1 MKKIL
6 LALLILIVLIS
17 CNNSK
22 SKTTQLHQLIPENTS
37 VVLKINDLEA
47 FKSDIKN
54 NALISEFA
62 LSKTYKDLASQL
74 TILED
79 LNTINQTYVCLNTSD
94 NSSFTL
100 ITKYNDS
107 LFTKDSLNIYSKI
120 IDSIYVGSSSKST
133 LDKLQ
138 PNTTNTFNTLK
149 QITNNNASFSVFFNT
164 KSANALGQS
173 IVETNSNLTKTLA
186 LDTQITPEQIMLNG
200 IGLSND
206 SIPQLLNVFKQT
218 IPQENTIQN
227 IAPSNSS
234 SLLSFTYN
242 DFDILKENLLKFNN
256 TTSDSLTNDELFQTI
271 NEVATLTLNDDSAII
286 LKSIDASATKEALR
300 EHQNIV
306 STFRTNDIFEF
317 NNSTLFED
325 TFTPLV
331 AINNVTQYIIIDDYF
346 VFSASETLLQ
356 EVITNYQNA
365 TTLKNNTAYKDCTLS
380 LSDESSLQVIANPS
394 ELKRIL
400 SSTFNEDLSNLK
412 LNNYK
417 ISAIQFI
424 QDDNFTHVNGIIK
437 KNKTRAI
444 QNSVSEEFNVTLD
457 ADLLTQPQFVINHRN
472 KQKEIV
478 VQDINNKL
486 YLISNSGKILWK
498 KQLNGNILGTIEQVD
513 LYKNGRLQLAFATPK
528 RVYILDRNGKDVA
541 PFPLKFNDEITQPLS
556 VFDYDNRK
564 DYRFLVTQ
572 KSSLLMYNGKGK
584 SVNGFKYAKN
594 KTITTQP
601 KHFRI
606 NNKDYIVFAAG
617 DKMQIL
623 NRQGKTRV
631 AVNETINFSGNPIYR
646 YKNQF
651 TTTTSNG
658 ELVQV
663 NQKGN
668 ISKQGLGL
676 VNNHKLTTTNKTLV
690 TLSENKLS
698 IKLKSLE
705 LDFGNYTAPKIFY
718 INDKIYITVT
728 DLQTQKVHLFDS
740 QTKTIKNFPV
750 YGNSTIDLNNI
761 DKDRNLEF
769 VVQGE
774 SNSIVLY
781 QIN

>member
-62 LSKTYKDLASQL
+62 FSKTYKDLASQL

-79 LNTINQTYVCLNTSD
+79 LSTINQTYVCLNTSD

-138 PNTTNTFNTLK
+138 PNTANTFNTLK
-149 QITNNNASFSVFFNT
+149 QVTNNNASFSVFFNT

-271 NEVATLTLNDDSAII
+271 NEVATLTLNNDSAII

-331 AINNVTQYIIIDDYF
+331 AIDNVTQYIIIDDYF

-356 EVITNYQNA
+356 EVIANYQNA
-365 TTLKNNTAYKDCTLS
+365 TTLKNNAAYKDCTLS

-437 KNKTRAI
+437 KNKTKAI

-478 VQDINNKL
+478 VQDVNNKL

-556 VFDYDNRK
+556 VFDYDNRR

-584 SVNGFKYAKN
+584 SVNGFKYVKS

-658 ELVQV
+658 ELAQV

-668 ISKQGLGL
+668 VSKQGLGL

-690 TLSENKLS
+690 TLSENKLG

-740 QTKTIKNFPV
+740 QAKSIKNFPV

>member
-62 LSKTYKDLASQL
+62 FSKTYKDLASQL

-79 LNTINQTYVCLNTSD
+79 LSTINQTYVCLNTSD

-138 PNTTNTFNTLK
+138 PNTANTFNTLK
-149 QITNNNASFSVFFNT
+149 QVTNNNASFSVFFNT

-271 NEVATLTLNDDSAII
+271 NEVATLTLNNDSAII

-331 AINNVTQYIIIDDYF
+331 AIDNVTQYIIIDDYF

-356 EVITNYQNA
+356 EVIANYQNA
-365 TTLKNNTAYKDCTLS
+365 TTLKNNAAYKDCTLS

-437 KNKTRAI
+437 KNKTKAI

-478 VQDINNKL
+478 VQDVNNKL

-584 SVNGFKYAKN
+584 SVNGFKYAKS

-668 ISKQGLGL
+668 VSKQGLGL

-690 TLSENKLS
+690 TLSENKLGV
-698 IKLKSLE
+698 KLKSLE